1 MFRKALLILAISGA
15 LATPAFAQFEFGG
28 SFGPGG
34 GSFGGGFGG
43 GFPGGF
49 TGGGFGGGQGTAGA
63 AGVQRRDTD
72 RTGAQAWQDFTPDV
86 NQGIAP
92 SAFPGQTFTTG
103 RGSLNSGDFAGANLP
118 ETTTTQYG
126 VGPGVTVNI
135 NQLPPTRLSS
145 FVADSGFDENIY
157 GDEGTTGLPPLSGFN
172 YENTIGAGIVEPYLS
187 TGHASSLPSAWL
199 DTGGGGGGGGGG
211 GFPGGG
217 FPGGGFPGG
226 GFPGG
231 GFPGGGFPGGG
242 FPGGGFP
249 GGGFPGGGGGGGG
262 FPGGFPF

>member
-1 MFRKALLILAISGA
+1 MFRKALLIIGLSGA
-15 LATPAFAQFEFGG
+15 LGTPAFAQFDF
-28 SFGPGG
+28 
-34 GSFGGGFGG
+34 GFGG
-43 GFPGGF
+43 GFPGG
-49 TGGGFGGGQGTAGA
+49 GFGGGSPGGASAGA
-63 AGVQRRDTD
+63 TGAQRRDTD

-103 RGSLNSGDFAGANLP
+103 RGTLNAGDIVGPALP

-135 NQLPPTRLSS
+135 NQLPPTKLSS

-157 GDEGTTGLPPLSGFN
+157 GDEGTTALPPIDGFQ
-172 YENTIGAGIVEPYLS
+172 YENTIGAGVVEPYLS
-187 TGHASSLPSAWL
+187 TGHASPLPSAWL
-199 DTGGGGGGGGGG
+199 ETGNMGNSPGPMP
-211 GFPGGG
+211 FPGGG

-231 GFPGGGFPGGG
+231 GFPGGPPGIGFG
-242 FPGGGFP
+242 FQF
-249 GGGFPGGGGGGGG
+249 
-262 FPGGFPF
+262 